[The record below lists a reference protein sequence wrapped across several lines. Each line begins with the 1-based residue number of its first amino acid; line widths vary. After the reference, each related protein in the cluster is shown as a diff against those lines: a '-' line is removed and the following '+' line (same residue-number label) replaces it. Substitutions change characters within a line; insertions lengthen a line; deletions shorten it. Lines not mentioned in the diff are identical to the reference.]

1 MICVC
6 TLVVVRQTLAA
17 ALRSDVDVLSSLE
30 ARMALYQAVGR
41 LCDKVRARLHDRGS
55 EVHVLAIGGRPQGG
69 SWTAPIL
76 KQLCESGTI
85 DCFVHG
91 PTLSGDSENTRD
103 GRATLRG
110 SDLVRQASVSCWHVG
125 SRRLP
130 VLT

>member
-41 LCDKVRARLHDRGS
+41 LCDKVRAHLQDRGS
-55 EVHVLAIGGRPQGG
+55 EVHVSAVGGRPQGG

-76 KQLCESGTI
+76 NQLCEFGTI

-91 PTLSGDSENTRD
+91 PTLSEDSENTRD

-110 SDLVRQASVSCWHVG
+110 SDSVRQASVSCWHVG

-130 VLT
+130 VWT